1 MAMQS
6 NDRSLTIEELAEQA
20 QTSVRTVRYYITE
33 NLLPGP
39 GSRGKGAA
47 YTEEHLQR
55 LRLIRRLTERRAPL
69 AEIRDVMARVTDDEV
84 RALLAEED
92 ARAQTLDATQAVS
105 PKAYIAAL
113 LDRAHAPQTP
123 SQRKPQRASYAPTTA
138 PLRVPPPPQT
148 PPTSP
153 ASGATQ
159 ASAWRRVELAPGVE
173 LHIAEEAERR
183 YRPFIER
190 LLQTPIDDLDEP

>member
-1 MAMQS
+1 MHS

-55 LRLIRRLTERRAPL
+55 LRLIRRLSERRAPL
-69 AEIRDVMARVTDDEV
+69 AEIREVMARVTDDEV

-113 LDRAHAPQTP
+113 LDQARG
-123 SQRKPQRASYAPTTA
+123 
-138 PLRVPPPPQT
+138 PQT
-148 PPTSP
+148 PPRKPRPAYAPPTAAFRPPPPTTPTTS
-153 ASGATQ
+153 AGGATQ

-173 LHIAEEAERR
+173 LHIEEEAVQR
-183 YRPFIER
+183 YRSFIER
-190 LLQTPIDDLDEP
+190 LLQTPRDEP

>member
-1 MAMQS
+1 MHS
-6 NDRSLTIEELAEQA
+6 HDRSLTIEELAEQA

-69 AEIRDVMARVTDDEV
+69 AEIREVMARVTDDEV

-113 LDRAHAPQTP
+113 LDQARTPQSAP
-123 SQRKPQRASYAPTTA
+123 RKPPRPAYAPHAASFRPPTPTAPTT
-138 PLRVPPPPQT
+138 LG
-148 PPTSP
+148 S
-153 ASGATQ
+153 ATQ

-173 LHIAEEAERR
+173 LHIEEEAEQR
-183 YRPFIER
+183 YRSFIER
-190 LLQTPIDDLDEP
+190 LLQTPRDEP